1 MEARRLSMA
10 SLDCEVTMTKKA
22 ILQFVLKNWKAI
34 LIVVLSIAFAAKTKH
49 DYNLMQKAYQ
59 TQTDSVKAQIEGL
72 KEIHKQELRAK
83 QRLMENHL
91 ESIAAIEED
100 YEDALQMIDELRRDK
115 KGEYKNKFNRDRE
128 QLIKDIEEKFGIEYV
143 P

>member
-22 ILQFVLKNWKAI
+22 ILEFVLKNWKAI
-34 LIVVLSIAFAAKTKH
+34 LIVVLSVAFAAKTKH